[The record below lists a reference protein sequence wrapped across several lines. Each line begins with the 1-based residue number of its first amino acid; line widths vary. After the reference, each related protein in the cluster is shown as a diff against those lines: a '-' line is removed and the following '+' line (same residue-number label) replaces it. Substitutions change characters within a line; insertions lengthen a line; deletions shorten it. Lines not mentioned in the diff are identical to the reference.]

1 MRRWGPERPAYLWL
15 LLATLVL
22 NVVSGTGSDA
32 LGLPISPDRLTLA
45 AALGLLILDPW
56 AWRRSR
62 LRVRPV
68 HIAMVALV
76 LLATWSAFVT
86 GTLLTGYGLFALA
99 DRLVVPFLL
108 FTLAPVIFCTSERRD
123 LLLKT
128 LTLLGLYLAVTAVLE
143 RVAPP
148 LVFPRYIADSSL
160 GIQAGR
166 SRGPFLA
173 SEAMGLVLVQ
183 CAFAAAFFSSRSRR
197 WWRRVALT
205 TTVLCSIGVLLT
217 LTRSVWLGAFVGVVV
232 ACLQQRRL
240 RRLLPVLLVGATVAV
255 VALLAAVPALQAAVN
270 ERATTTR
277 SLDDRRNVNEAA
289 LRIVER
295 EPLTGVGW
303 ARFIDVSDEYV
314 RQADDY
320 PITNI
325 AIEVHNVPLGR
336 AAELG
341 LPGALLWL
349 VAVVLGP
356 VSAVVRKAASR
367 GPDDSD
373 LVGWRLVLTG
383 GAAAWGVAVLLSPV
397 PYPLPNYLLFLLAGL
412 VLQPRLVADARG
424 GDAPLG
430 RRPASLD
437 VRGL

>member
-1 MRRWGPERPAYLWL
+1 M
-15 LLATLVL
+15 LATLVL

-45 AALGLLILDPW
+45 AALGLLVLDPW
-56 AWRRSR
+56 AWRRTR

-68 HIAMVALV
+68 HVAMVALV

-108 FTLAPVIFCTSERRD
+108 FTLAPVVFCTPQRRD

-148 LVFPRYIADSSL
+148 LVFPQYIADPSL

-183 CAFAAAFFSSRSRR
+183 CAFAAAFLSSRCGRR
-197 WWRRVALT
+197 WRRVALT

-217 LTRSVWLGAFVGVVV
+217 LTRSVWLGALVGVVV
-232 ACLQQRRL
+232 VCLQQRRL
-240 RRLLPVLLVGATVAV
+240 RRLLPVFLVGGTVVV

-349 VAVVLGP
+349 AAVVLGP
-356 VSAVVRKAASR
+356 VSAVVGRVASR
-367 GPDDSD
+367 SPDDSD

-412 VLQPRLVADARG
+412 VLQPRLVAFARG
-424 GDAPLG
+424 GDFRLR
-430 RRPASLD
+430 RRPASVD
-437 VRGL
+437 